1 MSSTEILVAVTHF
14 DAFYDED
21 SASAKDRNP
30 TAEETKHHLAKVGGQ
45 AANIKPENVFPICS
59 RWALTGRIANQ
70 SGGTRKQIAFLQY
83 AMSLYSAKLGID
95 NNNWSPEVAIE
106 ASGIEDMENRYNC
119 FALLCVL
126 LVDLSIGFSD

>member
-1 MSSTEILVAVTHF
+1 MAVTHF

-30 TAEETKHHLAKVGGQ
+30 TEDETKLHLAEVGGQ

-59 RWALTGRIANQ
+59 RWALTGRIASQ

-83 AMSLYSAKLGID
+83 AMSLYSAKLNKD
-95 NNNWSPEVAIE
+95 NDNWAPEVAIE
-106 ASGIEDMENRYNC
+106 ASGIEKMESRYTTHRNGYMLIAC
-119 FALLCVL
+119 
-126 LVDLSIGFSD
+126 